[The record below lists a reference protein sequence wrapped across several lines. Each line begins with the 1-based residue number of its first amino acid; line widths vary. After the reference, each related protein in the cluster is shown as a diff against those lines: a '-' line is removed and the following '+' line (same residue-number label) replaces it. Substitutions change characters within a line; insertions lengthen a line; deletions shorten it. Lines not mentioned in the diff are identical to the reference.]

1 MKLQVKEIVGYEVLY
16 CKFRLL
22 LLTQVLSPAVESEGD
37 PLHVGPSPGGVPH
50 PPDSGTYMHGES

>member
-22 LLTQVLSPAVESEGD
+22 LLPQVLSPAVESEGD
-37 PLHVGPSPGGVPH
+37 PLHVGPSPGSVAH
-50 PPDSGTYMHGES
+50 PPDSGKYIHGES